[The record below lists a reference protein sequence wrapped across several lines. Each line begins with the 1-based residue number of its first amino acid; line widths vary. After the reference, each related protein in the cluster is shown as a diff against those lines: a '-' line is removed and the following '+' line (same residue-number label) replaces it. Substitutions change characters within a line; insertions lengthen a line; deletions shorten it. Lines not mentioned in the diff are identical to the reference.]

1 MNSYNSPVWTE
12 TKIPRNSRRRPPAK
26 IFRQSL
32 VWYCSWFYTP
42 PLHTF
47 CTHDRICSE
56 EHFGAVNRIAGGCAT
71 TCLSSTVCPVL
82 SLMHDRAPAYCSM
95 DPPLF
100 RHDHSPDLV
109 WWLLIRL
116 VYETAVELEDDLLP
130 AQDPV
135 SMWQHTT
142 KAWYFERVG
151 QTDFAPLR
159 FLQ

>member
-1 MNSYNSPVWTE
+1 MTGY
-12 TKIPRNSRRRPPAK
+12 IRRN
-26 IFRQSL
+26 ILEQSL
-32 VWYCSWFYTP
+32 TEMLQDV
-42 PLHTF
+42 PL
-47 CTHDRICSE
+47 
-56 EHFGAVNRIAGGCAT
+56 G
-71 TCLSSTVCPVL
+71 VCPVL

-95 DPPLF
+95 DSPLRWIRRSGPLF

-109 WWLLIRL
+109 WRLLICL
-116 VYETAVELEDDLLP
+116 VYENAVELEDVFLP

-135 SMWQHTT
+135 SMCRHTT